1 MVKRGLPKPKSRVR
15 FPLVALL
22 LTNNIHMENLAKK
35 TLQLVEIISNILSI
49 VVGLVTIIGTIVLL
63 YLFLSLV

>member
-1 MVKRGLPKPKSRVR
+1 MVKYWLPKPKSRVR
-15 FPLVALL
+15 FSLVALL
-22 LTNNIHMENLAKK
+22 LTNNTHMENLAKK

>member
-1 MVKRGLPKPKSRVR
+1 MVKHRLPKPKSRVR

-22 LTNNIHMENLAKK
+22 LTNNIYMENLVKK
-35 TLQLVEIISNILSI
+35 TLQLVEIITNILSI
-49 VVGLVTIIGTIVLL
+49 IVGLVAIIGTIVLL

>member
-1 MVKRGLPKPKSRVR
+1 MVKYWLPKPKSRVR
-15 FPLVALL
+15 FPLVALF

-49 VVGLVTIIGTIVLL
+49 IVGLVTIIGTIVLL

>member
-1 MVKRGLPKPKSRVR
+1 MVKYWLPKPKSRVR
-15 FPLVALL
+15 IPLVALL

-49 VVGLVTIIGTIVLL
+49 VVGLVTIIGTTVLL
-63 YLFLSLV
+63 YLFLLLV

>member
-1 MVKRGLPKPKSRVR
+1 
-15 FPLVALL
+15 
-22 LTNNIHMENLAKK
+22 MENLAKK

-49 VVGLVTIIGTIVLL
+49 IVGLVTIIGTIVLL